1 MKIVWIRLRF
11 TPERINCNCV
21 PSPQSN
27 RKTSP
32 LRMSAV
38 EDSPRVSVG
47 TAELVPKSTIFKCLP
62 FRPAKEGVNELG
74 TRGQTPDPKAC
85 YWIHGLPSEGL
96 TPCPQFVH
104 TFVAGAYRC
113 LNI

>member
-1 MKIVWIRLRF
+1 MKIEWIRLRF

-27 RKTSP
+27 RNTSP

-38 EDSPRVSVG
+38 EDNPRVSVG

-62 FRPAKEGVNELG
+62 L
-74 TRGQTPDPKAC
+74 
-85 YWIHGLPSEGL
+85 
-96 TPCPQFVH
+96 
-104 TFVAGAYRC
+104 AGAYRC
-113 LNI
+113 LNIALKT